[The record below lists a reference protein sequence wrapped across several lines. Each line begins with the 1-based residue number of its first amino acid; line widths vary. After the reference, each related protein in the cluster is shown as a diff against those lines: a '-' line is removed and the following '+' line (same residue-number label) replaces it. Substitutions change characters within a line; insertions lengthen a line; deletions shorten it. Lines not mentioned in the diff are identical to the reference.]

1 MRRAGEREVA
11 RREPMSLRAWWMM
24 IAIGLAAPCAAQ
36 TRDTASTSPPD
47 TSAAPALDAAVQP
60 VTSTP
65 PDYPRGRISGQM
77 FGDVYYNANGDPT
90 HLYTPA
96 GADLGQANIADGGKP
111 ITQDLNGTQ
120 IRRVYFQLDNDFSE
134 KYTSRLRLEVD
145 GRSLTNDGKISS
157 FVKNAYVQAKS
168 VIPRGDFY
176 FGMVNTP
183 IWENSEEFWAYR
195 SIEKTIADFR
205 NLGSSS
211 DLGIELKGF
220 FDGDH
225 RIGYAALVGDGQ
237 GQRPENDRYKKFY
250 LSLPVRVG
258 DLRLE
263 PYVDYQ
269 GVRVRSGPPSDSLAV
284 SNNDQATY
292 KLFTGYEFRRFA
304 LGAEGVIRLNHRAGA
319 PNQEP
324 RGVSLFGRGTLSP
337 TLGAFARV
345 DFWSPDVRNPDRVD
359 TRLWIA
365 GIDWQPFKDVH
376 VMPNIEAMQYES
388 RGFAFAPGQAD
399 VQARITLFWKFSK
412 PQS

>member
-1 MRRAGEREVA
+1 VV
-11 RREPMSLRAWWMM
+11 
-24 IAIGLAAPCAAQ
+24 AIGLASPCAAQ
-36 TRDTASTSPPD
+36 TRDTSSTSPSD
-47 TSAAPALDAAVQP
+47 TTAAPALEAPAQP

-65 PDYPRGRISGQM
+65 PDFPRGRISGQM
-77 FGDVYYNANGDPT
+77 FGDVYYNVNGDPA
-90 HLYTPA
+90 HDYTPA

-145 GRSLTNDGKISS
+145 SRSLTNDGKIGS

-195 SIEKTIADFR
+195 AVEKTIADFR
-205 NLGSSS
+205 GLGSSS

-220 FDGDH
+220 LDGDH
-225 RIGYAALVGDGQ
+225 RIGYAALIGDGQ
-237 GQRPENDRYKKFY
+237 GQRPENDRYKKLYF
-250 LSLPVRVG
+250 SLPVRVG
-258 DLRLE
+258 DFRLE
-263 PYVDYQ
+263 PYADYQ
-269 GVRVRSGPPSDSLAV
+269 AVRVTFGPPSDSLPV
-284 SNNDQATY
+284 NNDQATY
-292 KLFTGYEFRRFA
+292 KLFTGYEFHRFA
-304 LGAEGVIRLNHRAGA
+304 LGAEGVIRLNHKAGGL
-319 PNQEP
+319 PNQEQ
-324 RGVSLFGRGTLSP
+324 RGLSLFGRGTLSP

-345 DFWSPDVRNPDRVD
+345 DLWTPDTRTPNRVD

-376 VMPNIEAMQYES
+376 VMPNVEAMQYDS
-388 RGFAFAPGQAD
+388 KGLAIAPDQAD

>member
-1 MRRAGEREVA
+1 MT
-11 RREPMSLRAWWMM
+11 MRAWPLLLTLCV
-24 IAIGLAAPCAAQ
+24 ASVAAAQ
-36 TRDTASTSPPD
+36 TGARDTTAGGTAPD
-47 TSAAPALDAAVQP
+47 TAAVPSFAAAPRRRGIDAGGLPARADQRLP
-60 VTSTP
+60 VRRRLLQRERRP
-65 PDYPRGRISGQM
+65 GARLHARGRRSR
-77 FGDVYYNANGDPT
+77 A
-90 HLYTPA
+90 
-96 GADLGQANIADGGKP
+96 ANIADGGKP

-145 GRSLTNDGKISS
+145 SRSLTNDGKIGS

-195 SIEKTIADFR
+195 AVEKTIADFR
-205 NLGSSS
+205 GLGSSS

-220 FDGDH
+220 LDGDH
-225 RIGYAALVGDGQ
+225 RIGYAALIGDGQ
-237 GQRPENDRYKKFY
+237 GQRPENDRYKKLYF
-250 LSLPVRVG
+250 SLPVRVG
-258 DLRLE
+258 DFRLE
-263 PYVDYQ
+263 PYADYQ
-269 GVRVRSGPPSDSLAV
+269 AVRVTFGPPSDSLPV
-284 SNNDQATY
+284 NNDQATY
-292 KLFTGYEFRRFA
+292 KLFTGYEFHRFA
-304 LGAEGVIRLNHRAGA
+304 LGAEGVIRLNHKAGGL
-319 PNQEP
+319 PNQEQ
-324 RGVSLFGRGTLSP
+324 RGLSLFGRGTLSP

-345 DFWSPDVRNPDRVD
+345 DLWTPDTRTPNRVD

-376 VMPNIEAMQYES
+376 VMPNVEAMQYDS
-388 RGFAFAPGQAD
+388 KGLAIAPDQAD

>member
-1 MRRAGEREVA
+1 
-11 RREPMSLRAWWMM
+11 MSVRAWWVVV
-24 IAIGLAAPCAAQ
+24 AIGLASPCAAQ
-36 TRDTASTSPPD
+36 TRDTSSTSPSD
-47 TSAAPALDAAVQP
+47 TTAAPALEAPAQP

-65 PDYPRGRISGQM
+65 PDFPRGRISGQM
-77 FGDVYYNANGDPT
+77 FGDVYYNVNGDPA
-90 HLYTPA
+90 HDYTPS

-145 GRSLTNDGKISS
+145 SRSLTNDGKISS
-157 FVKNAYVQAKS
+157 FVKNAFVQAKS

-195 SIEKTIADFR
+195 AVEKTIADFR
-205 NLGSSS
+205 GLGSSS
-211 DLGIELKGF
+211 DLGVELKGF
-220 FDGDH
+220 LDGDH

-237 GQRPENDRYKKFY
+237 GQRPENDRYKKLYF
-250 LSLPVRVG
+250 SLPVRVG
-258 DLRLE
+258 DFRLE
-263 PYVDYQ
+263 PYADYQ
-269 GVRVRSGPPSDSLAV
+269 AVRVTFGPPSDSLPV
-284 SNNDQATY
+284 NNDQATY
-292 KLFTGYEFRRFA
+292 KLFTGYEFHRFA
-304 LGAEGVIRLNHRAGA
+304 LGAEGVIRLNHKAGGL
-319 PNQEP
+319 PNQEQ
-324 RGVSLFGRGTLSP
+324 RGLSLFGRGTLSP

-345 DFWSPDVRNPDRVD
+345 DLWTPDTRTPNHVD

-376 VMPNIEAMQYES
+376 VMPNVEAMQYDTK
-388 RGFAFAPGQAD
+388 GLAIAPDQAD